1 MSDQQIEALSRQ
13 LDYISRTTE
22 TTDGYI
28 TEVKKTRQ
36 EEFQSIG
43 DSLDLI
49 DATLKSLNDLLL
61 LLDNS

>member
-13 LDYISRTTE
+13 LDYISRTIE

-28 TEVKKTRQ
+28 TAVNKTRQ

-49 DATLKSLNDLLL
+49 DTTLKSLNDLLL